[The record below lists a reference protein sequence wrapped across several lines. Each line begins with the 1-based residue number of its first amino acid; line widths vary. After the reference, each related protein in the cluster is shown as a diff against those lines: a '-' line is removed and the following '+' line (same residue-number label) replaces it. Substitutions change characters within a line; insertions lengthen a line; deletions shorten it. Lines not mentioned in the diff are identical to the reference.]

1 MLSSVRKPRLE
12 SEEDLLQQP
21 TEPAHQAQ
29 PPSHPPSLNIV
40 IQVVGSRGD
49 LQPFIPISKEL
60 QKLGHRVRIAT
71 HTVFRPFVESA
82 GIEFFDIGGDPAELM
97 AYMVNNPGLLP
108 SYGSAVKGEL
118 RRKREVVRA
127 LMERCWLS
135 CFALGETQPLRNGKM
150 RQRDPQPFVAD
161 AIIANPPSFAHLH
174 CAQKLGVPLHMVFTY
189 VFYYTWNVLD

>member
-1 MLSSVRKPRLE
+1 MLSSVRKTPLE
-12 SEEDLLQQP
+12 SDEDFLPQP
-21 TEPAHQAQ
+21 TEADDEAE
-29 PPSHPPSLNIV
+29 PPSQSPRLNIV

-49 LQPFIPISKEL
+49 LQPFIPIAKEL

-71 HTVFRPFVESA
+71 HTVFRRVVESE

-118 RRKREVVRA
+118 RRKRQVVRG

-135 CFALGETQPLRNGKM
+135 CFAPGEMQPLRNGKM
-150 RQRDPQPFVAD
+150 RRRDPQPFVAD

-174 CAQKLGVPLHMVFTY
+174 CAQKLGIPLHMVFTY
-189 VFYYTWNVLD
+189 VFR